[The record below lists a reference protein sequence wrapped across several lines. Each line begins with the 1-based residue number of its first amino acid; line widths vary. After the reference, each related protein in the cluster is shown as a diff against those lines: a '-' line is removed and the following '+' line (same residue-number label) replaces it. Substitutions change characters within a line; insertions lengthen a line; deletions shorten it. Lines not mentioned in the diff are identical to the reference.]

1 MTDLSALSSEAGK
14 ADLGDFL
21 HLIDRAILLFNE
33 EKDSQAETMQIL
45 GKLVKIPPKGD
56 AMIAGDIHGDLDS
69 LIRILEASEFVK
81 KGQEDEDVRLIF
93 LGDYGDR
100 GPYSPEVYFV
110 VLSLKTMFPGKV
122 VLLRGNH
129 EGPSDL
135 LASPHD
141 LPSQLYAR
149 FGDEA
154 QKIYERLGD
163 LFNCLYLAVLV
174 ETRYMILHGG
184 VPSKART
191 AMDVAYA
198 CDKHPSE
205 SHLEEILWS
214 DPVEHVVGTHRS
226 PRGAGKLF
234 GRDVTDRFLKTFD
247 VPMMIRGHEPVN
259 DGYKINHDGKIL
271 TIFSRTGPPYNNQYG
286 TYLHLDLSK
295 EHQDAWQTT
304 GCLKRI

>member
-1 MTDLSALSSEAGK
+1 MTDISALSSQAEK
-14 ADLGDFL
+14 ADPEEFL

-33 EKDSQAETMQIL
+33 ETDSRAETMQIL
-45 GKLVKIPPKGD
+45 GKLVNIPPKGE
-56 AMIAGDIHGDLDS
+56 AIVAGDIHGDLNS
-69 LIRILEASEFVK
+69 LIRILEASEFVEK
-81 KGQEDEDVRLIF
+81 AQEDEDVRLIF

-110 VLSLKTMFPGKV
+110 GLSLKTMFPDKV

-141 LPSQLYAR
+141 LPAQLYAK

-163 LFNCLYLAVLV
+163 LFNHLYLAVLV

-191 AMDVAYA
+191 VADVAYA

-214 DPVEHVVGTHRS
+214 DPVENIVGTHRS
-226 PRGAGKLF
+226 PRGAGRLF
-234 GRDVTDRFLKTFD
+234 GRDVTDRFLKIFD

-259 DGYKINHDGKIL
+259 DGYKINHEGKTL

-286 TYLHLDLSK
+286 TYLHLDLSE
-295 EHQDAWQTT
+295 EHKDAWQTT
-304 GCLKRI
+304 GRLRRI